1 MTAIASTTSTT
12 ARRPGRAASVAL
24 WVGQI
29 VVAASMLF
37 ASVPKVTL
45 DPMAVEGFGV
55 IGFSPTGTLI
65 IGLLEI
71 AGAIGLLVPR
81 LTGLAALCTVA
92 LKIGAV
98 AFTIPTMGAA
108 MAVLPA
114 VIGVIAALVAYGR
127 RYSAAALAAWV
138 RTRTS
143 R

>member
-1 MTAIASTTSTT
+1 MTAIASTSSTA

-29 VVAASMLF
+29 LVAASLLF

-45 DPMAVEGFGV
+45 DPMAVEGFAA
-55 IGFSPTGTLI
+55 IGFSATGTLI

-92 LKIGAV
+92 LMIGAV
-98 AFTIPTMGAA
+98 IVTVVFMGAA
-108 MAVLPA
+108 LAVLPA
-114 VIGVIAALVAYGR
+114 LIGVIAALVAYGR
-127 RYSAAALAAWV
+127 RHTVVELAAWV
-138 RTRTS
+138 RTR